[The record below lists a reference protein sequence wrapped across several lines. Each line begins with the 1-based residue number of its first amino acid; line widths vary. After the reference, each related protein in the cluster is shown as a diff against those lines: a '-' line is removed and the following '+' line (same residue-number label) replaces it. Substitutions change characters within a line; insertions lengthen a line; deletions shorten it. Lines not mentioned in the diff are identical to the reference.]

1 VTDRIFVKKILV
13 KFTSGDILLFN
24 LSSVNFKKFRKIL
37 KMKRLFNPRKKSE
50 EGPPDTPNTLDRIV
64 KDKEGVKKRLEEEEK
79 EFMNKKK
86 EYERK
91 MIEFEKQEVIRREQE
106 IAEKKAALD
115 DLKRKNLMVQDK
127 VQEQIKTLHMKLE
140 ELKVEHRTNEAN
152 TEGIISSLNS
162 KLSEVQR
169 SLSQRMEHF
178 GEDENFPS
186 APEYGEDDERS
197 GLDIPT
203 DLRQASLYPS
213 LHNLPTMPRSIS
225 LHAVEIDQGNMHKKG
240 GNSLGSSP
248 QISLD
253 SSISS
258 RSNTPKLDSD
268 TSI

>member
-1 VTDRIFVKKILV
+1 
-13 KFTSGDILLFN
+13 
-24 LSSVNFKKFRKIL
+24 
-37 KMKRLFNPRKKSE
+37 MKRLFNPRKKSE
-50 EGPPDTPNTLDRIV
+50 DSPTETPNTLDRIV

-79 EFMNKKK
+79 EFMSKKR

-106 IAEKKAALD
+106 IAEKRAALE

-140 ELKVEHRTNEAN
+140 ELKVEHRSNEAN
-152 TEGIISSLNS
+152 TEGIISSLSS
-162 KLSEVQR
+162 KLTEVQR
-169 SLSQRMEHF
+169 SLSQRVEDY
-178 GEDENFPS
+178 GDDENYPS
-186 APEYGEDDERS
+186 APEYGEDEENS
-197 GLDIPT
+197 GMDIPT
-203 DLRQASLYPS
+203 DLRQASLYPT
-213 LHNLPTMPRSIS
+213 LNNLPTMPRSWHQIYHATQSTSFRSIS
-225 LHAVEIDQGNMHKKG
+225 LHAVEIDHGNMGKKT

-253 SSISS
+253 SSASS

>member
-1 VTDRIFVKKILV
+1 
-13 KFTSGDILLFN
+13 
-24 LSSVNFKKFRKIL
+24 
-37 KMKRLFNPRKKSE
+37 MKRLFNPRKKSE
-50 EGPPDTPNTLDRIV
+50 EGAPETPNTLDRIV

-106 IAEKKAALD
+106 IAEKKAALE

-152 TEGIISSLNS
+152 TEGIISSLNG

-169 SLSQRMEHF
+169 SLSQRMENF
-178 GEDENFPS
+178 GEEDNFPS

-197 GLDIPT
+197 GMDIPT

-225 LHAVEIDQGNMHKKG
+225 LHAVEIEQGGNMHKKG

-253 SSISS
+253 SSTSS